1 MMASSYVDPY
11 LGSDTGPLSA
21 ALTTLMS
28 DTEMGRTAFMD
39 RWQRLL
45 AGGWI
50 RTVGKGSGRKWITLS
65 PIREVS
71 RDDTEKCRETT
82 PRSVARRHREVSR
95 DDTEKCREAAH
106 NRYRDRYR
114 DRSGARQASQ
124 APAASARTFWY

>member
-71 RDDTEKCRETT
+71 RDDTEKCRE
-82 PRSVARRHREVSR
+82 
-95 DDTEKCREAAH
+95 AAH
-106 NRYRDRYR
+106 NRYR